1 MEDKGSVCIS
11 CRAAK
16 TCFLRFF
23 GACILPRVE
32 DWDKGKVWG
41 HSVPE
46 KEDGRNEPE
55 LENRRYTF
63 RDFIRKVKGTGQAL
77 SIILNDKGER
87 PQPTQMVECARRG
100 SLDWTQIQFDLN
112 RAASR
117 IQIPINFG
125 VFYGQS

>member
-1 MEDKGSVCIS
+1 MSDGFPLLSLADVIEFFHRLTMPSGSPMS
-11 CRAAK
+11 
-16 TCFLRFF
+16 
-23 GACILPRVE
+23 
-32 DWDKGKVWG
+32 KGKVWG